1 MIVKILKYIVV
12 VLITILGLLSILF
25 TAPFSKTTIDIDL
38 GTVIIGTVFLIYALF
53 TLYIGSVLMLISS
66 FWHFPRKV
74 IWFLGIT
81 SLVYFVL
88 VLNNL
93 IIFAGGGA
101 NALPVFIPLVFYV
114 IASFRFFRRL
124 AKGRMGKK

>member
-1 MIVKILKYIVV
+1 MIIKILKYIVI

-25 TAPFSKTTIDIDL
+25 TAPFSKTTIDINL
-38 GTVIIGTVFLIYALF
+38 GTVAIGIAFLIYALF
-53 TLYIGSVLMLISS
+53 TLYVGSVLTLISS

-81 SLVYFVL
+81 SLAYFVL

-93 IIFAGGGA
+93 IIFAGGGV
-101 NALPVFIPLVFYV
+101 NTMPVFVPLVLYV

-124 AKGRMGKK
+124 AKGRK